1 MNRPGSVGS
10 LNQTST
16 QLASYRTPFRLH
28 ALIVLPHLAV
38 RRPFFSALLKPKIV
52 IVSIAASVGYA
63 AYNIGHILSDI
74 AQSLHRSMHWICL
87 HAGCGTGNYLVALSN
102 YVGRVTGVE
111 YNRGMLEQA
120 RAKTSTLQN
129 VTVQEGDATN
139 LPLPELQMDGI
150 VCNQVTLQ

>member
-1 MNRPGSVGS
+1 
-10 LNQTST
+10 
-16 QLASYRTPFRLH
+16 
-28 ALIVLPHLAV
+28 
-38 RRPFFSALLKPKIV
+38 
-52 IVSIAASVGYA
+52 
-63 AYNIGHILSDI
+63 
-74 AQSLHRSMHWICL
+74 L

-102 YVGRVTGVE
+102 YVGQVTGVE

-150 VCNQVTLQ
+150 ICNQVTLQ